1 MKFPKPT
8 RYKSER
14 YRRFVAAQPCFM
26 CGIEGRS
33 QCAHGNGA
41 GMATKRSD
49 LETFPLCADE
59 PGRLGCHSTFDHC
72 IGMTWDEREDMTQAY
87 IRRMR
92 EIAAAEG
99 VA

>member
-1 MKFPKPT
+1 MKFPKSP
-8 RYKSER
+8 RYKNES
-14 YRRFVAAQPCFM
+14 YRRFVAGFPCFC
-26 CGIEGRS
+26 CGIEGWS
-33 QCAHGNGA
+33 QCAHANGG
-41 GMATKRSD
+41 GMGTKRSD

-59 PGRLGCHSTFDHC
+59 PGRLGCHSTFDRC
-72 IGMTWDEREDMTQAY
+72 IGMTWDEREELTQAY